1 MEKLDGIVSLLIA
14 CIELLLIINLL
25 IFAEKNSVN
34 KLIIVTIC
42 LLFGYQFIE
51 FLICFVG
58 IKQQIIIYLAFLD
71 ITLLPP
77 LGLYTVLKYSGK
89 LKSYH
94 KYIFI
99 PAIFF
104 IIYYPFVL
112 DQFAVT
118 KCTVLYAS
126 YHYPLGPLYAT
137 IYYLPIIGTM
147 IILNKKW
154 GSETNLHEKTLTR
167 TYLFGYLFTF
177 LPSMIIAIFFPIF
190 ITAVE
195 SLLCKMAFI
204 LAIFLTFFVLKN
216 NSKYLKNQNV

>member
-1 MEKLDGIVSLLIA
+1 MENFDGIVSLFIA

-25 IFAEKNSVN
+25 IFAEKNAVN
-34 KLIIVTIC
+34 NLILATLG

-51 FLICFVG
+51 FLICFAG
-58 IKQQIIIYLAFLD
+58 FKQQIIIYLAFLD

-77 LGLYTVLKYSGK
+77 LGLYTVLIYTNK

-99 PAIFF
+99 PALFF
-104 IIYYPFVL
+104 IVYYPFVI

-126 YHYPLGPLYAT
+126 YHYPLGQLYAT

-154 GSETNLHEKTLTR
+154 GSETNPKQKMLTR